1 MRLKITIGLIA
12 VIVILFSGCFDRDG
26 GENDPYTYT
35 MNEQIINP
43 PDSFRIVM
51 NLRPNNPV
59 RTFFEDSINSVWKIN
74 KQQASN
80 RLVWMKRT
88 DSSERFYINQDT
100 LGLKAN
106 IQYQI
111 FGSNNHYEQQRTVY
125 VKFIRLPLDYETFP
139 NKF

>member
-12 VIVILFSGCFDRDG
+12 AIVMLFSGCFDRNG
-26 GENDPYTYT
+26 EENDPYTYT

-43 PDSFRIVM
+43 PDSFRLVM
-51 NLRPNNPV
+51 NLRPNTTL
-59 RTFFEDSINSVWKIN
+59 RTFFHDSASSVWKIV

-80 RLVWMKRT
+80 RPVWVKRT

-100 LGLKAN
+100 VGLKAN

-111 FGSNNHYEQQRTVY
+111 FGSNNIYDEQRLVY

-139 NKF
+139 NKL